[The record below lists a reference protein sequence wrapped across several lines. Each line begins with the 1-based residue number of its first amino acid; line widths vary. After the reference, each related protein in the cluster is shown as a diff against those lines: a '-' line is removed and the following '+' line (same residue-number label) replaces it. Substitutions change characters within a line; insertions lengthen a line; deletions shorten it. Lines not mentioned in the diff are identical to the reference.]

1 MERINKRVT
10 VIAKF
15 NGSSSLYPLYM
26 EFSGSLIKL
35 KKPDAVWK
43 ERIGRNLITRFS
55 VSDGVNRY
63 ILALNHETLEWK
75 LEVIISE

>member
-1 MERINKRVT
+1 MERIDKKVSIT
-10 VIAKF
+10 AKF
-15 NGSSSLYPLYM
+15 TGNSSIYPLYM
-26 EFSGSLIKL
+26 EYSGYTIKL
-35 KKPDAVWK
+35 KKPDAIWK

-75 LEVIISE
+75 LETIINE

>member
-1 MERINKRVT
+1 MERINKQVT

-15 NGSSSLYPLYM
+15 KGNSSLYPLYI

-75 LEVIISE
+75 LEVVISE

>member
-1 MERINKRVT
+1 MERIDKRVT

-15 NGSSSLYPLYM
+15 NGNSSFYPLYM
-26 EFSGSLIKL
+26 EFSGSLIKF

-63 ILALNHETLEWK
+63 ILALNHETMEWK
-75 LEVIISE
+75 LEVVISE